1 MVPLKKCGQ
10 GQGAVLGKMREGEG
24 AVVKVTVAFE
34 FCFYP
39 GQSFLERLIKGKGF
53 FF

>member
-10 GQGAVLGKMREGEG
+10 DAVLGKTREGEG
-24 AVVKVTVAFE
+24 ALIKVTVAFE

-39 GQSFLERLIKGKGF
+39 RQSVLERLIKGKGF
-53 FF
+53 FLS